1 MSEDPRRLLDDAP
14 SDLVRA
20 LLEAAREE
28 APRDAS
34 MKRTLMAVG
43 AGATVLGSGAAASAG
58 SAAVAAASTAKLGAA
73 TGTAGAGLFLKW
85 AGVGLATG
93 LAAAGIT
100 ESVRPYDPTP
110 KSAVL
115 LVEKAAPTAKALD
128 IPETPRVELPPA
140 MPEAAAPIASL
151 GEPAPTT
158 PAPTTPAPRPRK
170 AEPSAPLPSL
180 LAEEVRALDRA
191 RSSLSSGDP
200 SRAISLLDRYER
212 EIPKG
217 TLRPEALY
225 LRAEALVELGDLDE
239 AASVAKRLLASRPD
253 GPHARRARAILEAS
267 SR

>member
-100 ESVRPYDPTP
+100 ESVRPYEPTP

-151 GEPAPTT
+151 GE